1 MSSTGHAKVHVYY
14 STCKQKVSLVYG
26 GCFSP
31 LSRANVTTT
40 LRQLLHGTNEEPV
53 NYASHSFRIGATT
66 TAAAA
71 GLSPALIKTLGAS
84 NQKFVWNPDDHIA

>member
-1 MSSTGHAKVHVYY
+1 MSIIPSANRKDP
-14 STCKQKVSLVYG
+14 LFNG

-31 LSRANVTTT
+31 LSRAIVTTT

-53 NYASHSFRIGATT
+53 NYASHSFRVGAAT

-71 GLSPALIKTLGAS
+71 GLP
-84 NQKFVWNPDDHIA
+84 